1 VHRAEADAG
10 PQARQLDSP
19 RTSPTL
25 RRPRLSER
33 KVRKAVIAAAG
44 LGTRFLPAT
53 KSQPKEMLPVIDKPG
68 IQYVVE
74 EAVRAGLD
82 DILMITSRGKTTLED
97 HFDRSLDLE
106 HHLERVGK
114 TAELEDVRSIGE
126 LADICFVRQ
135 KEPAGFGDAILM
147 AARHVGDAP
156 FVGMVGDEI
165 VPAAGEGQTDLIE
178 GMMRIFE
185 ETGRSVVAVQ
195 EVAREDVSAY
205 GVISPGAASGD
216 AVRILDM
223 VEKPRPEDAPSNLV
237 SVGRYLFT
245 ADIFDAIRSSAT
257 GVGGELQLTD
267 GIRLLAQEQ
276 GAYAYVHEGPIF
288 DVGNKIDY
296 LKATIRLALDRDDL
310 AKPLREFLDEIVG
323 AID

>member
-1 VHRAEADAG
+1 
-10 PQARQLDSP
+10 
-19 RTSPTL
+19 
-25 RRPRLSER
+25 
-33 KVRKAVIAAAG
+33 
-44 LGTRFLPAT
+44 
-53 KSQPKEMLPVIDKPG
+53 MLPVIDKPG

-106 HHLERVGK
+106 HHLDRVGK
-114 TAELEDVRSIGE
+114 TAELDEVREIGM

-147 AARHVGDAP
+147 AAKHVGDAP
-156 FVGMVGDEI
+156 FVAMVGDQI
-165 VPAAGEGQTDLIE
+165 VPFSDGNGDSQTDLIE

-185 ETGRSVVAVQ
+185 DTGRSVVAVQ

-205 GVISPGAASGD
+205 GVITPGEVSGD
-216 AVRILDM
+216 AVRIQDM
-223 VEKPRPEDAPSNLV
+223 VEKPKPEDAPSNLV

-245 ADIFDAIRSSAT
+245 ADIFDAIRSSDA

-267 GIRLLAQEQ
+267 GIRLLAKEQ
-276 GAYAYVHEGPIF
+276 GAYAYVHKGPIY
-288 DVGNKIDY
+288 DVGNKMDY

-310 AKPLREFLDEIVG
+310 GKPLREFLAEITG
-323 AID
+323 TSN

>member
-1 VHRAEADAG
+1 
-10 PQARQLDSP
+10 
-19 RTSPTL
+19 
-25 RRPRLSER
+25 LSVP

-106 HHLERVGK
+106 HHLDRVGK
-114 TAELEDVRSIGE
+114 TAELEEVREIGK

-147 AARHVGDAP
+147 AAKHVGDAP
-156 FVGMVGDEI
+156 FVAMVGDQI
-165 VPAAGEGQTDLIE
+165 VPVNNGDGQTDLIE

-185 ETGRSVVAVQ
+185 DTGRSVVAVQ

-205 GVISPGAASGD
+205 GVITPGEVSGD

-223 VEKPRPEDAPSNLV
+223 VEKPTPEDAPSNLV
-237 SVGRYLFT
+237 SVGRYLF
-245 ADIFDAIRSSAT
+245 APDIFDAIRSSAA

-267 GIRLLAQEQ
+267 GIRLLAKEQ
-276 GAYAYVHEGPIF
+276 GAYAYVHKGPIY

-296 LKATIRLALDRDDL
+296 LKATIRLALARNDL
-310 AKPLREFLDEIVG
+310 GKPLREFLDEITG
-323 AID
+323 TST

>member
-1 VHRAEADAG
+1 
-10 PQARQLDSP
+10 
-19 RTSPTL
+19 
-25 RRPRLSER
+25 LSVP

-106 HHLERVGK
+106 HHLDRVGK
-114 TAELEDVRSIGE
+114 TAELEEVREVGK

-147 AARHVGDAP
+147 AAKHVGDAP
-156 FVGMVGDEI
+156 FVAMVGDQI
-165 VPAAGEGQTDLIE
+165 VPANNGDGQTELIE
-178 GMMRIFE
+178 GMLRIFE
-185 ETGRSVVAVQ
+185 DTGRSVVAVQ

-205 GVISPGAASGD
+205 GVITPGEVSGD

-223 VEKPRPEDAPSNLV
+223 VEKPTPEDAPSNLV

-245 ADIFDAIRSSAT
+245 PDIFDAIRSSAA

-267 GIRLLAQEQ
+267 GIRLLAKEQ
-276 GAYAYVHEGPIF
+276 GAYAYVHKGPIY

-296 LKATIRLALDRDDL
+296 LKATIRLALARNDL
-310 AKPLREFLDEIVG
+310 GKPLREFLDEITG
-323 AID
+323 TSN

>member
-1 VHRAEADAG
+1 
-10 PQARQLDSP
+10 
-19 RTSPTL
+19 
-25 RRPRLSER
+25 LSDR

-114 TAELEDVRSIGE
+114 TTELEEVRNIGN

-156 FVGMVGDEI
+156 FVGMVGDQI
-165 VPAAGEGQTDLIE
+165 VPPSDSQTDLIE
-178 GMMRIFE
+178 GMMGIFE
-185 ETGRSVVAVQ
+185 DTGRSVVAVQ

-205 GVISPGAASGD
+205 GVISPGPASGD

-245 ADIFDAIRSSAT
+245 ADIFDAIRSSAI

-267 GIRLLAQEQ
+267 GIKLLAQEQ
-276 GAYAYVHEGPIF
+276 GAYAYVHQGPIF

-310 AKPLREFLDEIVG
+310 GKPLREFLDEIAG
-323 AID
+323 TTD

>member
-1 VHRAEADAG
+1 M
-10 PQARQLDSP
+10 S
-19 RTSPTL
+19 
-25 RRPRLSER
+25 
-33 KVRKAVIAAAG
+33 VRKAVIAAAG

-82 DILMITSRGKTTLED
+82 DVLIITSRGKTTLED

-114 TAELEDVRSIGE
+114 TAELEEVRTIGQ

-135 KEPAGFGDAILM
+135 KEPAGFGDAMLL
-147 AARHVGDAP
+147 ANKHVGDEP
-156 FVGMVGDEI
+156 FVGMVGDQI
-165 VPAAGEGQTDLIE
+165 VPEVGEGETELIE
-178 GMMRIFE
+178 GMMRVFE
-185 ETGRSVVAVQ
+185 ETGQSVVAVQ
-195 EVAREDVSAY
+195 ETEPENVSSY
-205 GVISPGAASGD
+205 GVVDPGPTSGD
-216 AVRILDM
+216 AVQILDM
-223 VEKPRPEDAPSNLV
+223 VEKPKVEDAPSNLI

-245 ADIFDAIRSSAT
+245 ADIFDAIRRTAA

-267 GIRLLAQEQ
+267 GIKLLAREK
-276 GAYAYVHEGPIF
+276 GAYAYVYRGKIF

-296 LKATIRLALDRDDL
+296 LRASIELALGRDDL
-310 AKPLREFLDEIVG
+310 AEPLREFLEQITG
-323 AID
+323 TQG